1 MENETKNTDSNSRLD
16 RLRAKFK
23 RKVGVMVG
31 AMEKGIQAAQVV
43 TPPQGTFDGVDLR
56 ILPKYISFRAA
67 LLRSQ
72 LTHQYLI
79 LILAAFFA
87 VHYVSSRI
95 EIYSLYGK
103 LRAKE
108 YILAPGVIDFT
119 PASAQ
124 SVPDSYV
131 SDAVTEYVSQLGNV
145 TSGSIDEHYKLLSES
160 MSPQLKVKFL
170 SEADDFKSKVKSEN
184 ISELLTI
191 SEKEIKATGDGYYKV
206 TVLAKRETYVNNE
219 YIGHVDEVVEMVM
232 QLVPPKSGRRWFLQ
246 INSLTRQNA
255 ETFKSKRNYS

>member
-1 MENETKNTDSNSRLD
+1 MESEQKQPWLD
-16 RLRAKFK
+16 RLRTKFK
-23 RKVGVMVG
+23 RRGIEMIG
-31 AMEKGIQAAQVV
+31 AMEKGIQAAQVA
-43 TPPQGTFDGVDLR
+43 TPPKGTFEGVDLK
-56 ILPKYISFRAA
+56 ILPKYNSFRAA
-67 LLRSQ
+67 LLRSR

-79 LILAAFFA
+79 LILSGLL
-87 VHYVSSRI
+87 VIHYISSRI
-95 EIYSLYGK
+95 EVYSLYGK

-108 YILAPGVIDFT
+108 YILAPGVLDFT

-131 SDAVTEYVSQLGNV
+131 ADAVTEYIGQLGNI
-145 TSGSIDEHYKLLSES
+145 TAGSIDDQYKLFANS
-160 MSPQLKVKFL
+160 MSPQLQAKFL
-170 SEADDFKSKVKSEN
+170 SEASDFKSKVKAEN

-191 SEKEIKATGDGYYKV
+191 SEKEIKATGDGYYQV
-206 TVLAKRETYVNNE
+206 TVLAKRDTYVNNE
-219 YIGHVDEVVEMVM
+219 YLGRVDEAIEMVL